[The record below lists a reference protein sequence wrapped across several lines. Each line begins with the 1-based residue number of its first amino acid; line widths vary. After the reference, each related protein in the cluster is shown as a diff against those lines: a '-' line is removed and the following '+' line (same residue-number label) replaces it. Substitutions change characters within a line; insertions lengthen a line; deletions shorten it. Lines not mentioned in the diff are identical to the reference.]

1 MFCGHCMSNG
11 VTPAALAAKRPLP
24 EDYVKHVQSFLPVMQ
39 FPLYKLDRAA
49 LWFQQWIDG
58 LLPTEKLLDISALL
72 MVCLTM
78 IFLFENCTGTRVL
91 IFCGTMESQLPNGQ
105 FFQLQGDDH
114 NWPSACAHSRH
125 WSPCSRFCRG
135 TQSFVVPCLVYSLHF
150 FVHTK

>member
-78 IFLFENCTGTRVL
+78 IFFLRIV
-91 IFCGTMESQLPNGQ
+91 QV
-105 FFQLQGDDH
+105 QG
-114 NWPSACAHSRH
+114 S
-125 WSPCSRFCRG
+125 
-135 TQSFVVPCLVYSLHF
+135 
-150 FVHTK
+150 